1 MSSEERLNRILQDWR
16 SRHGREVMRYR
27 GVKMLTVVD
36 VSFEDG
42 TTGRI
47 TRSDF
52 GSWEIERSPDKKPI
66 KTKPEDV
73 SRTEALAAPNLKGS
87 LKPAETPPAVE

>member
-1 MSSEERLNRILQDWR
+1 MTDEERLNRILKDWR
-16 SRHGREVMRYR
+16 TRHGREVMRYR

-47 TRSDF
+47 TRGDF
-52 GSWEIERSPDKKPI
+52 GPWEIERSPDKKPA
-66 KTKPEDV
+66 KHKPEDI
-73 SRTEALAAPNLKGS
+73 SRTEDLAAPNLRAS
-87 LKPAETPPAVE
+87 LASRQG